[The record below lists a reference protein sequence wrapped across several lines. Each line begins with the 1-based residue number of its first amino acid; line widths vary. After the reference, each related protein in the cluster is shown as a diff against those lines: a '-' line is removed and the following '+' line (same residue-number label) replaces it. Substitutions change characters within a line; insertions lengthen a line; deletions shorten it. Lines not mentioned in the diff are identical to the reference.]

1 MRVILASKSPRRR
14 ELLLSLG
21 ERLGFNFEIITE
33 EVDESVEDGVMPIDA
48 VRILAERKGRAVAN
62 KDDLF
67 DAMVISSD
75 TLVELDGM
83 ALGKPCDKAEAYRM
97 LSSLSGRGHFVRTG
111 IAVFYQGKVY
121 SDVASTE
128 VIFRDI
134 TDTEIWDYIDSG
146 EPMDK
151 AGAYGIQGGAGK
163 FVDKYCGDF
172 DTVVGLSLAL
182 TERLMKNALTDVGGK
197 ALD

>member
-111 IAVFYQGKVY
+111 IAVFYQGRVY

-128 VIFRDI
+128 VVFRDI

-151 AGAYGIQGGAGK
+151 AGARSEERRVGK
-163 FVDKYCGDF
+163 ECY
-172 DTVVGLSLAL
+172 S
-182 TERLMKNALTDVGGK
+182 
-197 ALD
+197 